1 MALRQGPC
9 AAPGCPNPESSRG
22 QWTWIPQGF
31 EGELA
36 EGNNGCLCKRD
47 GCRAHLIWAAA
58 AEYDREEAGSG
69 RGLRRGRRY
78 CRPEP
83 ASAVPPPPHRPG
95 LGEQVHAAPPCA
107 PPCILSCLLTNGA
120 RRASRNAN
128 LAEMSE
134 AERENKIITA
144 SETLEYL
151 VHGHWEPTQGHING
165 RYCAWWVNIY
175 YILKSGLKEQDLKK
189 KLDLFEEGQRA
200 VRNEAIAEAK
210 ARLAAEGE
218 DEDD

>member
-1 MALRQGPC
+1 M
-9 AAPGCPNPESSRG
+9 
-22 QWTWIPQGF
+22 
-31 EGELA
+31 
-36 EGNNGCLCKRD
+36 
-47 GCRAHLIWAAA
+47 
-58 AEYDREEAGSG
+58 
-69 RGLRRGRRY
+69 
-78 CRPEP
+78 
-83 ASAVPPPPHRPG
+83 PPPLR
-95 LGEQVHAAPPCA
+95 AP
-107 PPCILSCLLTNGA
+107 LHLLLTNGA

-134 AERENKIITA
+134 AEREMNKIITA
-144 SETLEYL
+144 SETLEYI

-175 YILKSGLKEQDLKK
+175 YILKSGLKEQDLKG